1 VDGVTSESKRYL
13 YSLSHIMNTNR
24 TIVTSIAAAAADAE
38 WRAFLA
44 SHGEASQEATDAWDR
59 VEDAESLWQEAIW
72 EEMTFLAQV
81 IADDPHVPI
90 RHGLTVSE
98 YLDCIDAARLR
109 ANRLERIIVLY
120 QKMRYAPCSWE
131 GTETVLGVIR
141 VDLRLMEDY
150 ISTLDDTVG
159 FASSLSI

>member
-1 VDGVTSESKRYL
+1 
-13 YSLSHIMNTNR
+13 MNTNR
-24 TIVTSIAAAAADAE
+24 TIVLSIDAAAADAE
-38 WRAFLA
+38 WRAILA
-44 SHGEASQEATDAWDR
+44 RHGEASQEATDAWGR
-59 VEDAESLWQEAIW
+59 VEDAETLWQEAMW

-81 IADDPHVPI
+81 IADDPHIPI

-131 GTETVLGVIR
+131 RSETALSVIR

-150 ISTLDDTVG
+150 ISELDDTIG
-159 FASSLSI
+159 FMSYLSV